1 MKSPLKI
8 SILVWICNILLV
20 LMTVLIIAG
29 TIYYFKMPGIINSIS
44 QFESALNQVP
54 QANGT
59 HSITRGANRF
69 TQNFL
74 ADNFTMERT
83 IDREAGI
90 DDVKYY
96 FASVKNLYLISFSDS
111 LNLGANKINRE
122 LSSNESSLLGFKQK
136 SITVTQPA
144 GNVPVRFA
152 APAISLEKDNFI
164 THARSNVLYMLLSLL
179 FGIVFFWF
187 LRKFVAGLRDPFF
200 FTHKNAFYL
209 KVTAW
214 LAIAAPFLL
223 WIWNNYLRPN
233 YFTDYQF
240 TRATEVSSG
249 FSLPAVMLLLGLVLL
264 IIAWCFDQGVKL
276 QKEQELII

>member
-1 MKSPLKI
+1 MKSPFKI
-8 SILVWICNILLV
+8 SILVWICNILLA
-20 LMTVLIIAG
+20 LMTALIIAG

-44 QFESALNQVP
+44 EFESALNQVP
-54 QANGT
+54 RANGT
-59 HSITRGANRF
+59 QSITRGANRF

-74 ADNFTMERT
+74 GDNFTMERT
-83 IDREAGI
+83 IDQETGT

-96 FASVKNLYLISFSDS
+96 FASEKNLYLISFSDS
-111 LNLGANKINRE
+111 LNLRANKINRE
-122 LSSNESSLLGFKQK
+122 LSSHESSFLGLKKK

-144 GNVPVRFA
+144 GTVPVRFA
-152 APAISLEKDNFI
+152 APAISLDKDDFV

-187 LRKFVAGLRDPFF
+187 LRKFVAGLRDPLF

-209 KVTAW
+209 NVIAW
-214 LAIAAPFLL
+214 LTIAAPFLL
-223 WIWNNYLRPN
+223 WIWNSYLRPN

-264 IIAWCFDQGVKL
+264 IIAWCFDQGVNL
-276 QKEQELII
+276 QKEQELTI